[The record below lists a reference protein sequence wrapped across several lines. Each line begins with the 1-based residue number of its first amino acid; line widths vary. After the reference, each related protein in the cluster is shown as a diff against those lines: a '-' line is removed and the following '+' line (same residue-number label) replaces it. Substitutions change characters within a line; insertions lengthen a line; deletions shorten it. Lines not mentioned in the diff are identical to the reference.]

1 MRTIEEL
8 PLAEAQRRA
17 VEEAERKLKER
28 FPVLQLIVFGPVARG
43 EAVNDSDLVLLV
55 ITKGTKGKVS
65 YSTRNLM
72 SDLIF
77 EIKLMYETN
86 LSIVIVNSDSW
97 CGGVLLHT
105 QLYDEVSRD
114 RIPVRSN

>member
-28 FPVLQLIVFGPVARG
+28 FPVSQLIVFGSVARG
-43 EAVNDSDLVLLV
+43 EAVNDSDLDLLV
-55 ITKGTKGKVS
+55 ITKGKVP

-77 EIKLMYETN
+77 EINLMYETN
-86 LSIVIVNSDSW
+86 LSIVIVDSDSW
-97 CGGVLLHT
+97 CGGVLSHT

-114 RIPVRSN
+114 GIPV